1 VLPNECLHI
10 GRMIDADQVRIK
22 DELSDPR
29 SGLNLDLQY
38 VRVRREQ
45 HPELELLGRHL
56 VGDGMRGLDEHFV
69 GDARRARTSIARP
82 TAGKA

>member
-29 SGLNLDLQY
+29 SGLNLDLQHI
-38 VRVRREQ
+38 RLRREQ
-45 HPELELLGRHL
+45 HPEIQLLGGHL
-56 VGDGMRGLDEHFV
+56 MEPEPLDRVEF
-69 GDARRARTSIARP
+69 GE
-82 TAGKA
+82 